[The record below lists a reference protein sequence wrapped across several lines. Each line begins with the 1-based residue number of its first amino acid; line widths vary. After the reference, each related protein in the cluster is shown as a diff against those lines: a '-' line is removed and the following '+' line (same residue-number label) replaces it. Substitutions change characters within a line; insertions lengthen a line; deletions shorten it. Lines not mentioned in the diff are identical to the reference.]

1 MPWTSF
7 RYSLYAPIYDLLA
20 WPLSGA
26 RRRAVTQA
34 AIGPDD
40 HVLIVGCGTGL
51 DLKHIPRG
59 CRVTA
64 TDLSVRMLASM
75 RRRARAFG
83 RDVSVHRM
91 NAEDLDFPDGTDSE
105 GFDVVLV
112 HLIAAVVPD
121 GRACVAEATRVLKT
135 GGTLSLFDKFRSG
148 PKPAPGLLRH
158 LLNVPARLFF
168 SDINRRAED
177 LTAGL
182 PLVLTRETCVAFG
195 GLFRALTFTKMY
207 QKTVIQWIPR

>member
-91 NAEDLDFPDGTDSE
+91 NAEDLDFPD
-105 GFDVVLV
+105 DVVLSDDRPHEACGLAEDV
-112 HLIAAVVPD
+112 VAGGVAVAVVVMLEVVD
-121 GRACVAEATRVLKT
+121 VEDQQG
-135 GGTLSLFDKFRSG
+135 
-148 PKPAPGLLRH
+148 H
-158 LLNVPARLFF
+158 L
-168 SDINRRAED
+168 
-177 LTAGL
+177 
-182 PLVLTRETCVAFG
+182 
-195 GLFRALTFTKMY
+195 
-207 QKTVIQWIPR
+207 

>member
-20 WPLSGA
+20 WPLRGA

-51 DLKHIPRG
+51 DLAHIPRG

-64 TDLSVRMLASM
+64 TDLSVRKLASM
-75 RRRARAFG
+75 RRRARALG
-83 RDVSVHRM
+83 RDVSAQRM
-91 NAEDLDFPDGTDSE
+91 NAEDLDFPDGNDSE

-121 GRACVAEATRVLKT
+121 GRAAVAEATRVLKT

-148 PKPAPGLLRH
+148 PEPSPGLLRR

-168 SDINRRAED
+168 SDINRRAKD

-182 PLVLTRETCVAFG
+182 PLEKITETPVAFG
-195 GLFRALTFTKMY
+195 GLFRALTFTKSAR
-207 QKTVIQWIPR
+207 KPLSNGFPR